1 MHGDCMGKPR
11 GDLTITPCLFV
22 ASTRGPYVLQY
33 VASAVRSR
41 AVRTRGGKD
50 FQIDATPTFF
60 INGQMY
66 KGAMSLEELEK
77 AIDPLL

>member
-1 MHGDCMGKPR
+1 MVKHLKEEYLKNQSIYDG
-11 GDLTITPCLFV
+11 
-22 ASTRGPYVLQY
+22 VL
-33 VASAVRSR
+33 

-66 KGAMSLEELEK
+66 KGAMSLEELER

>member
-1 MHGDCMGKPR
+1 
-11 GDLTITPCLFV
+11 
-22 ASTRGPYVLQY
+22 VL
-33 VASAVRSR
+33 
-41 AVRTRGGKD
+41 AVRTRGGKE